1 MKDIVLLISAFIVVF
16 VALWFFVIKPFLQER
31 RIKNGVQNHDKFR
44 TDFLFRV
51 YCSEK
56 EFLSKLNLE
65 NDSDVLK
72 YTFSEK
78 MKKLTLEH
86 IISEKMKK
94 LTLEHIISEKM
105 KKFTMSNTEEY
116 SVLIKEFDG
125 GIYVRLSNNVFE
137 QRTNTR
143 YYINEFMI
151 KKFNAELLPYDEYND
166 IVK

>member
-16 VALWFFVIKPFLQER
+16 TALWFFVLKPFLREH

-44 TDFLFRV
+44 TVFLFRV

-78 MKKLTLEH
+78 MKK
-86 IISEKMKK
+86 
-94 LTLEHIISEKM
+94 
-105 KKFTMSNTEEY
+105 FTMSNTEEY

-125 GIYVRLSNNVFE
+125 GIYVRLSNNVFG

>member
-31 RIKNGVQNHDKFR
+31 KIKNGVQNHDKFR

-65 NDSDVLK
+65 NGSDVLK
-72 YTFSEK
+72 YTF
-78 MKKLTLEH
+78 
-86 IISEKMKK
+86 SEKMKK

>member
-16 VALWFFVIKPFLQER
+16 TALWFFVLKPFLRER

-44 TDFLFRV
+44 TVFLFRV

-94 LTLEHIISEKM
+94 
-105 KKFTMSNTEEY
+105 FTMSNTEEY

-125 GIYVRLSNNVFE
+125 GIYVRLSNNVFG

>member
-94 LTLEHIISEKM
+94 
-105 KKFTMSNTEEY
+105 FTMSNTEEY

>member
-31 RIKNGVQNHDKFR
+31 RIKNGVQNHDKFM

-65 NDSDVLK
+65 NGSDVLK
-72 YTFSEK
+72 YTF
-78 MKKLTLEH
+78 
-86 IISEKMKK
+86 SEKMKK